1 MKTSSLIAKHF
12 REFHKGGNWTGT
24 NLEET
29 LKEVDW
35 KVATSNLQ
43 NLNSIAALV
52 FHINYYME
60 AIIGVLNGGPLNA
73 HDKYSYDLIP
83 IDSEEDWNKLIE
95 IVSKNAEKLE
105 KLMENF
111 PDSNLTDIFSDEK
124 HGNYYRNFHGMI
136 EHCYYHLGQ
145 IVIIKKLLLQKLN

>member
-35 KVATSNLQ
+35 KVATSTLQ

-60 AIIGVLNGGPLNA
+60 AIIGVLNGGP
-73 HDKYSYDLIP
+73 
-83 IDSEEDWNKLIE
+83 
-95 IVSKNAEKLE
+95 
-105 KLMENF
+105 
-111 PDSNLTDIFSDEK
+111 
-124 HGNYYRNFHGMI
+124 
-136 EHCYYHLGQ
+136 
-145 IVIIKKLLLQKLN
+145 